1 MSSPCVVV
9 LKHVCDEREA
19 NKIQSLQ
26 KYVNS
31 EKYVIFVNILACSYD
46 NDLYG

>member
-26 KYVNS
+26 KYENS
-31 EKYVIFVNILACSYD
+31 EKYVIFVNFLACLYD
-46 NDLYG
+46 SALYG

>member
-1 MSSPCVVV
+1 MSSPCAVV

-31 EKYVIFVNILACSYD
+31 EEVCNFCEYSGVFI
-46 NDLYG
+46 